1 MPDAT
6 ALREGFDRSLFNGA
20 ADAELLARV
29 AVQMGPL
36 PVGAFEESEAMFRDL
51 AMVDDRRSDDG
62 DAAPAVDAGLRRV
75 EAKLDLTLRL
85 LARALPGLAVPPLTP
100 VRLGLRGVRLDGPC
114 AVEDE
119 SAVLRWQPAEWM
131 PLPLLLPVRAAG
143 RSAHASWWAF
153 DVLPMPLA
161 EALER
166 HVFRLHRR
174 MLAARKRN

>member
-1 MPDAT
+1 MADAD
-6 ALREGFDRSLFNGA
+6 ASREGFDLALFDGA
-20 ADAELLARV
+20 VDAELLARM
-29 AVQMGPL
+29 AVQDGPL
-36 PVGAFEESEAMFRDL
+36 PVGAFEESEALFRDL

-85 LARALPGLAVPPLTP
+85 LARALPGLAVPPLTQ
-100 VRLGLRGVRLDGPC
+100 VRLGLRGVRLDGPGPEP
-114 AVEDE
+114 AGV
-119 SAVLRWQPAEWM
+119 AVLRWQPAEWM

-143 RSAHASWWAF
+143 RSADASWWAF
-153 DVLPMPLA
+153 DALPVSLA

-174 MLAARKRN
+174 MLAARRRD